1 MWLTIVTMLTEDVI
15 AYFAD
20 PAIEDADERR
30 GLAIRTLAD
39 ALEIKPPSIYGWK
52 ETVPPLRQLQI
63 ERITHGKLKA
73 AANVFEIPS
82 GRKPDHED
90 AAA

>member
-1 MWLTIVTMLTEDVI
+1 MLTEDVI

-20 PAIEDADERR
+20 PAIEDDDERR
-30 GLAIRTLAD
+30 AAAIRAIAD
-39 ALEIKPPSIYGWK
+39 VLDIKTPSIYGWK
-52 ETVPPLRQLQI
+52 ETVPPLRQIQI
-63 ERITHGKLKA
+63 ERITQGKLKA

-82 GRKPDHED
+82 GRRPDIED